1 MDLYFSSHGV
11 SRGDLEDRSPVV
23 LLNIIEIA
31 SQNIQSSRCKLHF
44 SH

>member
-1 MDLYFSSHGV
+1 MDLYFSGHGV
-11 SRGDLEDRSPVV
+11 SRGDLEDHFPVF

-31 SQNIQSSRCKLHF
+31 SQNIQSSKCKLHF